1 MSSFARLF
9 AVLSLGLVG
18 STLVGCGTNHEAFDP
33 GIEVGSGTLK
43 CTARLSPA
51 EFEYSVQTVGDSSGS
66 EVLRMNDVD
75 TGGGNTLYRIG
86 DGAGPYGLWL
96 FSTED
101 NGRIRMDANLQ
112 IGADQ
117 VTMMTFCT
125 IEGRT
130 VRATAESAAEI
141 DGGRIRWLDF
151 DEDEV
156 TLDY

>member
-33 GIEVGSGTLK
+33 GMDVGSGTLRCK
-43 CTARLSPA
+43 ASISPA
-51 EFEYSVQTVGDSSGS
+51 ELEYRVQTFDNRSDEELSVT
-66 EVLRMNDVD
+66 DVD
-75 TGGGNTLYRIG
+75 TGADSTLTRVSPG
-86 DGAGPYGLWL
+86 SGLYGLWRI
-96 FSTED
+96 SAED
-101 NGRIRMDANLQ
+101 DGPIHVHNDLQ
-112 IGADQ
+112 IGTNR
-117 VTMMTFCT
+117 VTLMAFCS

-141 DGGRIRWLDF
+141 ADGRIRLLDF

-156 TLDY
+156 TLAY